1 MRRDMQ
7 ASGRLSLNEANLN
20 PILNMDICERARA
33 PMAETSR
40 DEPFENFFSRIATR
54 LDDLP
59 FADHQTPAGESK

>member
-20 PILNMDICERARA
+20 PILNMDICARA
-33 PMAETSR
+33 PMAEMGR